1 MSSHFELKLT
11 AWLRCYFSVTDGD
24 GRCGQLLTPGST
36 ITAGIYKI
44 TFFTSEYFSKRGITS
59 FYPFVEV
66 SAFLSLVRGPR
77 GVRS

>member
-1 MSSHFELKLT
+1 MAKPTAAHPFLQSSKLT
-11 AWLRCYFSVTDGD
+11 SESRSILVSSVTDGD

-66 SAFLSLVRGPR
+66 SG
-77 GVRS
+77 

>member
-1 MSSHFELKLT
+1 M
-11 AWLRCYFSVTDGD
+11 TDND

-36 ITAGIYKI
+36 ITTGIYKI

-66 SAFLSLVRGPR
+66 SSTRARLGRR
-77 GVRS
+77 